1 MSYAQHATSRESTS
15 MADLSAKAF
24 RKSVDLSDKSRH
36 SDVLAR
42 YDVSTISREPCYT
55 FYRLSDLLALA

>member
-1 MSYAQHATSRESTS
+1 MSYALQGASRESTS

-24 RKSVDLSDKSRH
+24 RKSVDISDKSRN

-42 YDVSTISREPCYT
+42 YDVSIICGNPAYGR
-55 FYRLSDLLALA
+55 SDPVALA

>member
-1 MSYAQHATSRESTS
+1 